1 MRVYSHTIDLMLM
14 LFNSLFEYNPTID
27 INKRQIKFINNDN
40 IKCCL
45 IFTSRKCDI
54 LDIDFIKQIRVNIGS
69 KQKFNWTYNTEHP
82 YLSTQDSYNYVVN
95 CIIKNIM

>member
-1 MRVYSHTIDLMLM
+1 MRVFTHTKDLMLI

-54 LDIDFIKQIRVNIGS
+54 LNIDFIKQIRVNIGS
-69 KQKFNWTYNTEHP
+69 KQKFNWIYNSEHP
-82 YLSTQDSYNYVVN
+82 HLSTQDSYNYVVN

>member
-1 MRVYSHTIDLMLM
+1 M
-14 LFNSLFEYNPTID
+14 LFNSLFEYNPTIN

-69 KQKFNWTYNTEHP
+69 KQKFNWTYNTDHP
-82 YLSTQDSYNYVVN
+82 YLSTQDSYNYVVK